1 MQEGSLL
8 STSSPAFVVWGFLI
22 IFNFYFSW
30 LCHTACRIL
39 IPSLG
44 TTVSSLQWKH
54 GVLTT
59 GPPGKSLTFFINVEL
74 HISGDIYYVFFHVWF
89 LFPNLFI
96 FFLLRIIN
104 TLPNCHLCLLHL
116 LFWVNFNDSHRLQ
129 VHTSEWSC
137 VYVFKSRKSLPVIYW
152 NVTEPVP
159 FGFHKAVSSW
169 ISQESRL
176 SVFQAVCLWIT
187 CHIIQM
193 FLGGLSNT

>member
-1 MQEGSLL
+1 MTLSRSIHVAVNGLISFFLTTQYYSIVYIYHILFIHFSVNGHLGCFHVLAIVNSDAMNIGGTCIFSGHVFLWIYAQEWGSRVIWQPFFQERPYRSPQWQYQFTFPPTVQEGSLL

-74 HISGDIYYVFFHVWF
+74 HISGDIYYVFFHV
-89 LFPNLFI
+89 
-96 FFLLRIIN
+96 
-104 TLPNCHLCLLHL
+104 
-116 LFWVNFNDSHRLQ
+116 
-129 VHTSEWSC
+129 
-137 VYVFKSRKSLPVIYW
+137 
-152 NVTEPVP
+152 
-159 FGFHKAVSSW
+159 
-169 ISQESRL
+169 
-176 SVFQAVCLWIT
+176 
-187 CHIIQM
+187 
-193 FLGGLSNT
+193 